1 MTSPARTLL
10 AAAVIAAAAFLLYD
24 GTLLPGQDLGDTA
37 SFEATIG
44 QTILTPREG
53 YPLYYATGNLCT
65 GIDPKDPARTIN
77 LASAVFGALASGLL
91 TAAVIFMT
99 RRTVAGVVA
108 GLLLAVSYTF
118 WSQAVI
124 AEVYALHAF
133 MMGLCFLALF
143 LWAARP
149 TLPRLALFFAVY
161 AIGFGNHLQMILLLP
176 GFALFL
182 LLMAP
187 GGPVSMIRPKVA
199 LLAVVAAA
207 LGASQ
212 YLWNFQTLLAGPDHD
227 ASLLEQ
233 LRTFW
238 FDVTK
243 ADWRAFMVMGIP
255 ERTLADRFRMYWFD
269 LHQQFGTF
277 GVALALVGVVWMLWP
292 GTLPPSVSRL
302 RSSVPP
308 SASRLPPLSR
318 PRAGTALLLLYL
330 VNWFFAF
337 TYNVGDTHV
346 FYLPSHFMVA
356 LFAGLGTAAIL
367 SLAAG
372 VRFAASTPHARMSRP
387 AFASRLWRNS
397 SAFHLAV
404 IVILLAYPAWRG
416 YDTYP
421 AMDRSHDWQ
430 VKQFF
435 DRLTAGLDGNNSVFA
450 TDLNWQLH
458 NGLDYYAR
466 YTRPELAV
474 VDTTESLLYFPL
486 LVQSNRAIDRP
497 VAMTDGARSMLT
509 AAYGP
514 LLPIERDVRVPAAA
528 FADRVGGFAPGTPY
542 VLALLDPYAGI
553 PVDPADLD
561 RTLARLTGDTLRL
574 ENAPAQGSGI
584 RDPGD
589 PASPRSPIPDP
600 VSVVTV
606 RFPGG
611 TRYNVIAGRV
621 GERPTVARF
630 EDRPFRMNGQAG
642 PVGFD
647 VRIECW
653 LPADTIR
660 RMGFGRVI
668 VGRTPALTL
677 DRGASFV
684 AFDDAGTVKGVEYGW
699 ALLAPQARWII
710 PVRP

>member
-1 MTSPARTLL
+1 VISPARTLL

-24 GTLLPGQDLGDTA
+24 ATLLPGQDLGDTA
-37 SFEATIG
+37 SFQATIG
-44 QTILTPREG
+44 WTTLTPRHG
-53 YPLYYATGNLCT
+53 YPLYYATGELFT
-65 GIDPKDPARTIN
+65 GIAPKDPARAIN
-77 LASAVFGALASGLL
+77 LASAVFAALASGLL
-91 TAAVIFMT
+91 AAAVILLT
-99 RRTVAGVVA
+99 RRTAAGVVA

-118 WSQAVI
+118 WSQAII

-143 LWAARP
+143 LWASRP

-182 LLMAP
+182 LFMAP

-199 LLAVVAAA
+199 LLALVMAM

-212 YLWNFQTLLAGPDHD
+212 YLWNFRTLLAVPNRDP
-227 ASLLEQ
+227 SLLEQ

-255 ERTLADRFRMYWFD
+255 ERTVGDRLRMYWFD

-277 GVALALVGVVWMLWP
+277 GVALALVGAFTVLRP
-292 GTLPPSVSRL
+292 GWLPDARF
-302 RSSVPP
+302 
-308 SASRLPPLSR
+308 SR
-318 PRAGTALLLLYL
+318 PRVGIALLVLYL

-346 FYLPSHFMVA
+346 FYLPSHFVVA

-367 SLAAG
+367 SIAAG
-372 VRFAASTPHARMSRP
+372 VYFGVPALRPNAA
-387 AFASRLWRNS
+387 AFATRLVR
-397 SAFHLAV
+397 AKAAVRLALALV
-404 IVILLAYPAWRG
+404 FLAYPAWRA
-416 YDTYP
+416 YDTFP
-421 AMDRSHDWQ
+421 ALDRSHDWQ
-430 VKQFF
+430 VKNFF
-435 DRLTAGLDGNNSVFA
+435 DKLTVGLDGNNSVFA
-450 TDLNWQLH
+450 ADLNWQLH

-474 VDTTESLLYFPL
+474 IDTMESLLYFPL

-497 VAMTDGARSMLT
+497 VVVTDGARPMLT

-528 FADRVGGFAPGTPY
+528 FADRVGRFAPGTPY
-542 VLALLDPYAGI
+542 VLALLDPYAGV
-553 PVDPADLD
+553 PVDTADLD
-561 RTLARLTGDTLRL
+561 RALARLTGNTLRL
-574 ENAPAQGSGI
+574 ETVSGPMTGPPEAI
-584 RDPGD
+584 
-589 PASPRSPIPDP
+589 
-600 VSVVTV
+600 

-621 GERPTVARF
+621 GERPLVARF

-642 PVGFD
+642 HVGFD
-647 VRIECW
+647 VRIESW

-668 VGRTPALTL
+668 VGRTPVLTL

-684 AFDDAGTVKGVEYGW
+684 VFDNAGTVKGVEYGW